1 VWHGQVTGKDLCGRY
16 KGHTDFV
23 KAVVCTRISGKD
35 VS

>member
-1 VWHGQVTGKDLCGRY
+1 VWHGQVTGKDLGGRY